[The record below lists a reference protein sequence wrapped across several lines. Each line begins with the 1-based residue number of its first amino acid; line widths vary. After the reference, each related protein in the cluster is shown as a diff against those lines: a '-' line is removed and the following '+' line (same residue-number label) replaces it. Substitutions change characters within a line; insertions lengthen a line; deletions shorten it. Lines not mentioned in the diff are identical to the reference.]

1 MEAALKQ
8 FASELDPNHP
18 PTPISDYMKPLDPPH
33 HGPSVKI
40 VCQGKVLDLGEVDVD
55 EAASLAYFHLKEF
68 QVHANGKVSFVRK
81 TQNKSRK
88 WHLPDRF

>member
-1 MEAALKQ
+1 MDAALKQ

-18 PTPISDYMKPLDPPH
+18 PISDYWKPLDPPH

-40 VCQGKVLDLGEVDVD
+40 VSQGKVLDLGEVDVHK
-55 EAASLAYFHLKEF
+55 ATSLAYAHLKEF
-68 QVHANGKVSFVRK
+68 QVHANGEVSFVRK
-81 TQNKSRK
+81 AQNKSSK